1 MIDFNKVASFVTRA
15 RREYIERIDAVE
27 KAFEALTPDERYRFA
42 AMILQKIAE
51 EDHVFDAAKEP
62 ASGTPAIDDAQ
73 RKAQEQADDRKLFE
87 VFVKEKLPVDR
98 AVCAAGL
105 NSAQGMAAFQRIRP
119 YLKFDSISATL
130 VAETHGPFPYHLW
143 PIVQSR
149 LATILPSAPPS
160 PPEKSPKTKTRTRK
174 R

>member
-51 EDHVFDAAKEP
+51 EDPAFDAAKEP
-62 ASGTPAIDDAQ
+62 ASGTPAIDDAL
-73 RKAQEQADDRKLFE
+73 RKEQEQADDRKLFE
-87 VFVKEKLPVDR
+87 VFVKEKLPVDQ

-105 NSAQGMAAFQRIRP
+105 NSAQGTAAFQRIRA
-119 YLKFDSISATL
+119 YLKSDPISGAFT
-130 VAETHGPFPYHLW
+130 AETHGPFPYHLW
-143 PIVQSR
+143 LIVQSR
-149 LATILPSAPPS
+149 PATIPPSAPPS
-160 PPEKSPKTKTRTRK
+160 PPEKSPKKRARK